1 LTVDTPQ
8 QIRSITLKEKEP
20 FLALDGASQSIAIGV
35 KYKIVYPNG
44 SASEFNTNAEKPF
57 HLLLKNPPA
66 GTYKI
71 TISTITSGNTTA
83 WIQVTT
89 LNNGTSS
96 IDSLE
101 KEHLHL
107 TAGQAKYFRIKMQ
120 QDWIFFHVLRIAG
133 KSIKLELIKLP
144 TLEIK
149 ESKID
154 AFSYLY
160 PPKSLGEGEYIFS
173 ITNQGHTDVS
183 IIIANSKAVINDL
196 NFNEGK
202 KISFQ
207 IPSDVEFFWLR
218 VPENTDWFALDG
230 ASDSS
235 QGEGKYTIYDPEF
248 KVLFNKETKSEIDL
262 VNNIWRYPKPGKYL
276 LLIWGFNFPS
286 LTIKFTT
293 KNNIEDLSGSPN
305 ISLKIFFPE
314 SGQVIYFNVTSKN
327 SAILLAA
334 LDSNTWSYS
343 VLDSEGKTLESEKG
357 QYFGKFIGRE
367 SMLKSLNKFYFVRVQ
382 AQKGSVILHI
392 RPRGGEDYQLDTPD
406 YTDIRFR
413 FGGDAIFINVSL
425 KNCNYF
431 AQYYASL
438 NENSFSKF
446 WIVDEN
452 LNLIWEKSIGAKE
465 NFLQMWRVGYELK
478 NRPKGNWLMVS
489 ISSLAGINIRVS
501 QLQSGDE
508 QLRNTPYHE
517 FNTFD
522 FDYQLKITKISIP
535 ATRWMT
541 AVTFTL
547 TKSQVQVY
555 FFDSKLDKKA
565 QHIYGNELSLKY
577 SIWENLPDG
586 SWIMPVIGLKS
597 SNISTS
603 VIIHENLLGNA
614 TGFVKIIMSEESIRL
629 EQEIEKYKSELQNLR
644 NELSQLQNELSKAQ
658 SERNDLQ
665 KRLRV
670 LETEVEAKEK
680 MIKKL
685 QQTIEYLS
693 TQYLFWITFSIIW
706 VVLIAILII
715 LIKRRKKFITRP
727 LYPPPPPPTSH

>member
-1 LTVDTPQ
+1 M
-8 QIRSITLKEKEP
+8 
-20 FLALDGASQSIAIGV
+20 
-35 KYKIVYPNG
+35 
-44 SASEFNTNAEKPF
+44 
-57 HLLLKNPPA
+57 
-66 GTYKI
+66 
-71 TISTITSGNTTA
+71 
-83 WIQVTT
+83 TT

-305 ISLKIFFPE
+305 ISLKIF
-314 SGQVIYFNVTSKN
+314 SQ
-327 SAILLAA
+327 
-334 LDSNTWSYS
+334 
-343 VLDSEGKTLESEKG
+343 
-357 QYFGKFIGRE
+357 
-367 SMLKSLNKFYFVRVQ
+367 
-382 AQKGSVILHI
+382 
-392 RPRGGEDYQLDTPD
+392 
-406 YTDIRFR
+406 
-413 FGGDAIFINVSL
+413 
-425 KNCNYF
+425 
-431 AQYYASL
+431 
-438 NENSFSKF
+438 
-446 WIVDEN
+446 N
-452 LNLIWEKSIGAKE
+452 LVKL
-465 NFLQMWRVGYELK
+465 
-478 NRPKGNWLMVS
+478 S
-489 ISSLAGINIRVS
+489 IS
-501 QLQSGDE
+501 
-508 QLRNTPYHE
+508 T
-517 FNTFD
+517 
-522 FDYQLKITKISIP
+522 
-535 ATRWMT
+535 
-541 AVTFTL
+541 
-547 TKSQVQVY
+547 
-555 FFDSKLDKKA
+555 
-565 QHIYGNELSLKY
+565 
-577 SIWENLPDG
+577 
-586 SWIMPVIGLKS
+586 
-597 SNISTS
+597 
-603 VIIHENLLGNA
+603 
-614 TGFVKIIMSEESIRL
+614 
-629 EQEIEKYKSELQNLR
+629 
-644 NELSQLQNELSKAQ
+644 
-658 SERNDLQ
+658 
-665 KRLRV
+665 
-670 LETEVEAKEK
+670 
-680 MIKKL
+680 
-685 QQTIEYLS
+685 
-693 TQYLFWITFSIIW
+693 
-706 VVLIAILII
+706 
-715 LIKRRKKFITRP
+715 
-727 LYPPPPPPTSH
+727 